1 MFWSNFKKG
10 NIFNP
15 SDGKP
20 QLFFC
25 EQYLQRK
32 KKYHLGEKEYQRWG
46 EKKISTVGWK
56 KKISTVRWKNILTSW
71 ATSSSIYLQT
81 LTSSPN
87 FKSMAADQKQYYKLC
102 LKPFFAFSLNNEKKL
117 KSFLRFRQTERKSFF
132 FRERT

>member
-1 MFWSNFKKG
+1 MQRKKQKAMFWSNFKKG

-20 QLFFC
+20 QLLFC

-56 KKISTVRWKNILTSW
+56 KKDINGEVKKHI
-71 ATSSSIYLQT
+71 
-81 LTSSPN
+81 N
-87 FKSMAADQKQYYKLC
+87 FLGN
-102 LKPFFAFSLNNEKKL
+102 FFINLPSNTNFVSK
-117 KSFLRFRQTERKSFF
+117 F
-132 FRERT
+132 